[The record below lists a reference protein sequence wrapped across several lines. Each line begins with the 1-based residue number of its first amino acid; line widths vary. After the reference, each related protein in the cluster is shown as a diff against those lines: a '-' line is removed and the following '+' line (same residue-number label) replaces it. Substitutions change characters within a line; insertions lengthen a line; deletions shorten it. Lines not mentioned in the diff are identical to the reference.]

1 VPKRLAG
8 ASNNVKL
15 SFFSENRQFY
25 ADAVPKMGLNRSPPF
40 QKAARA
46 VSHPK
51 HSTFHFKM
59 LAASPSRDNLEM
71 AFPSRDNP
79 EPACKK

>member
-25 ADAVPKMGLNRSPPF
+25 AEAVPKMGQNRSPPF
-40 QKAARA
+40 QKAART

-51 HSTFHFKM
+51 HSTSHFENKK
-59 LAASPSRDNLEM
+59 SERPPCGSRSGLVMEVTL
-71 AFPSRDNP
+71 
-79 EPACKK
+79 